1 MAEFGGHPFY
11 DCRNCLNPLAFQDD
25 HLLSKAYKN
34 TVADNSS
41 FDYGGWLRASS
52 SVRTRR
58 VGLSHVAHSNGATGG
73 TSKDNRKEK
82 STALSPSLSSDLA
95 DNMLVHD
102 TNLIGSDSNVVNST
116 PSSLGVNKIVEDA
129 RTKFGAISKEVVADQ
144 TGADVA
150 KANDSAIRMVVDG
163 SSGPSVLSEVL
174 VLSEVSVV

>member
-1 MAEFGGHPFY
+1 
-11 DCRNCLNPLAFQDD
+11 
-25 HLLSKAYKN
+25 
-34 TVADNSS
+34 
-41 FDYGGWLRASS
+41 
-52 SVRTRR
+52 
-58 VGLSHVAHSNGATGG
+58 
-73 TSKDNRKEK
+73 
-82 STALSPSLSSDLA
+82 
-95 DNMLVHD
+95 MLVHD